1 MAGVVRWRFDRTG
14 GGTGFGLG
22 LGFSSS
28 SSSSSLSL
36 SESESDSSESLVSL
50 ATGFGWTRVV
60 ANGVWFGN
68 GGRAIPLGCVAGV
81 LVVSGARAVWE
92 GSVCDGTSVDSS
104 SDSDSVELSGFAG
117 FVSSSSSSLL
127 ELDATGVGTF
137 GTGVAGRP
145 EWFSFKDRVLIYY
158 RYSRTSDK
166 LIGIEI
172 LVLWKHFPI
181 S

>member
-1 MAGVVRWRFDRTG
+1 VAGVVRWRFDRTG
-14 GGTGFGLG
+14 GGTGFG

-36 SESESDSSESLVSL
+36 SESESDSSDSLVSL

-92 GSVCDGTSVDSS
+92 GSVWDGTSVDSS
-104 SDSDSVELSGFAG
+104 SDSDSVELSG

-137 GTGVAGRP
+137 GTGAAGGP
-145 EWFSFKDRVLIYY
+145 EYRILICY
-158 RYSRTSDK
+158 RYSSTSDK
-166 LIGIEI
+166 LIRIEI
-172 LVLWKHFPI
+172 LLLY